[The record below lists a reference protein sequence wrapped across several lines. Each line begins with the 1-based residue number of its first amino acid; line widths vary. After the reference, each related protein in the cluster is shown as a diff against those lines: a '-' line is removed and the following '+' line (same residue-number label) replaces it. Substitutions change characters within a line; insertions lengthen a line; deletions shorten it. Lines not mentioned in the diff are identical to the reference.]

1 MVRHGKISALW
12 AVITLCLVLVF
23 SCYHGDDDDNDD
35 GKEEENPPGDDDDS
49 SSGPTTVDDDTIG
62 PVPTDDDTNDDDTTD
77 DDTGDDDVTD
87 DDVTDDDAS
96 QDPTITGIEHG
107 TCKDGSGPA
116 KTEWPESLELTY
128 ANNVLTVK
136 HVNGVFNCC
145 LDSIEVA
152 MELDGF
158 IIELY
163 EEEYA
168 PNPCFCICPFDVTT
182 HIANL
187 AAGEYTV
194 KVYVNG
200 TFSIDGRVT
209 VP

>member
-1 MVRHGKISALW
+1 MLRHGKLLAPW
-12 AVITLCLVLVF
+12 AVIALCLVLVF
-23 SCYHGDDDDNDD
+23 SCYHGDDDDNND

-49 SSGPTTVDDDTIG
+49 SSGPTTVDDDTVG
-62 PVPTDDDTNDDDTTD
+62 PTPTDDDTNDDDTTD

-87 DDVTDDDAS
+87 DDTS
-96 QDPTITGIEHG
+96 QEPTITGIEHG

-116 KTEWPESLELTY
+116 KTEWPESLVLTY
-128 ANNVLTVK
+128 ASNVLTVK

-168 PNPCFCICPFDVTT
+168 PEPCFCVCPFDVTT

-200 TFSIDGRVT
+200 AFSIDGQVT
-209 VP
+209 IE